1 MLNYEPEKRPSAYDC
16 MRILKEIAVDMKY
29 KKNIPDVYNDDKIT
43 EFDTQEWI
51 IIVST
56 ILYLLFHSS
65 QFIVKHYLQNLYITH
80 KTI

>member
-43 EFDTQEWI
+43 EFDTQE
-51 IIVST
+51 
-56 ILYLLFHSS
+56 
-65 QFIVKHYLQNLYITH
+65 
-80 KTI
+80 